1 VTCTDDEE
9 LVMFT
14 PAFGPATPSGA
25 GAEAMLDRRGRV
37 VTVLE
42 SRGTALRPG
51 QRTLQGTG
59 DLASVVAALRPGGRV
74 HARAT
79 LLSGGRPLTGPGT
92 TVING
97 GPLLMKAGQVHITQ
111 ARDGMRQASNP
122 SFDYGWVLQRNPRT
136 FAGTDARG
144 RTLFVT
150 VDGRQLGELG
160 LSIPETAAVA
170 RSLGMTEAI
179 NLDGGG
185 STAMVIRGSLIS
197 HPSDASGER
206 AVGDAIVIR

>member
-1 VTCTDDEE
+1 MEDGVVHVT
-9 LVMFT
+9 
-14 PAFGPATPSGA
+14 
-25 GAEAMLDRRGRV
+25 
-37 VTVLE
+37 
-42 SRGTALRPG
+42 
-51 QRTLQGTG
+51 QQ
-59 DLASVVAALRPGGRV
+59 
-74 HARAT
+74 
-79 LLSGGRPLTGPGT
+79 
-92 TVING
+92 
-97 GPLLMKAGQVHITQ
+97 
-111 ARDGMRQASNP
+111 RDGMHQVSNP
-122 SFDYGWVLQRNPRT
+122 SFEYGWFLQRNPRT

-170 RSLGMTEAI
+170 RSLGMIEAI